1 MENQYKEKLRDYIDD
16 SKLTPEEKEL
26 WGLFM
31 MKSDELEDEAVYEAV
46 TEKEGNLELLTKH
59 LLDKILS
66 MDREWGNVTEDEAA
80 YSKTI

>member
-1 MENQYKEKLRDYIDD
+1 MENQFKEKLKAYIEN
-16 SKLTPEEKEL
+16 SKLSPEEKEL

-31 MKSDELEDEAVYEAV
+31 LKSDELEDEAVFEAV
-46 TEKEGNLELLTKH
+46 SEKEENLALLTKH

-66 MDREWGNVTEDEAA
+66 MDREWGDVSEDEAA